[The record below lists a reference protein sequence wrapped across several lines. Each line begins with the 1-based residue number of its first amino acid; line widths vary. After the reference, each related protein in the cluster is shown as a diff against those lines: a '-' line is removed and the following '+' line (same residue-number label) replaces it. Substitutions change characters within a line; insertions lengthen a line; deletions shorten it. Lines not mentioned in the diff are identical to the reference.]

1 MNTPKH
7 LVKSFDLEFDQLN
20 KKICTLARACENQLS
35 QAISSLESL
44 NSKLACEV
52 IEKDKTIN
60 AFHREIEQTIVGMLA
75 KRQPMAVD
83 LRYLLSA
90 IKISTELERIGD
102 YAANIAKRVTHL
114 SNNPFRDPVE
124 LILEMAT
131 ICQEMLTHAIEAFLA
146 LDTKKASDVW
156 DRDQDVDRKFA
167 RMMTQIRIKMQENSE
182 AIDDMTQLIFI
193 GRCCE
198 RIGDHITNIAED
210 IIYIATGQNHIESVE
225 NC

>member
-1 MNTPKH
+1 M
-7 LVKSFDLEFDQLN
+7 
-20 KKICTLARACENQLS
+20 ARACENQLS
-35 QAISSLESL
+35 EAISSLESL
-44 NSKLACEV
+44 NSELACEV
-52 IEKDKTIN
+52 IEKDKIIN
-60 AFHREIEQTIVGMLA
+60 AFHREIEGTIVDILA
-75 KRQPMAVD
+75 KRQPVAVD

-102 YAANIAKRVTHL
+102 YAANIAKRVTRL
-114 SNNPFRDPVE
+114 SNDLFRDPMD

-131 ICQEMLTHAIEAFLA
+131 ICQEMLIRAIEAFLS

-167 RMMTQIRIKMQENSE
+167 RMMTQIRVKMQEKSE
-182 AIDDMTQLIFI
+182 AIDNMTQLIFI

-210 IIYIATGQNHIESVE
+210 IIYIATGQNHIDSVE